1 MIKKSGYILQ
11 IYFFVSGVLF
21 LGLALSYGTNDIFL
35 SGFIPPSEK
44 TFTTI
49 GYVTATQGDTR
60 IRPAGELL
68 WLPGKSQDPIH
79 EHDSVF
85 TGADGKM
92 KISVGST
99 TTLQVN
105 QDSLFKINRKDHLT
119 TVQLFQG
126 EITSSIEQQ
135 EQIKIQAKG
144 KTKIVNLNEVDKK
157 ISYRDFEEKRSA
169 AMAKPFTEDLK
180 TALGKEDDFFSDTSA
195 TNKGA
200 SSDLTLYPT
209 APAEPSPSTSAEVK
223 GLGEESNK
231 KILWMLGL
239 AYGLF
244 SLLAMLELT
253 RQRH

>member
-1 MIKKSGYILQ
+1 MTKNSGYILQ
-11 IYFFVSGVLF
+11 IYFFVSGILF
-21 LGLALSYGTNDIFL
+21 LGLALFYGTNDTFL
-35 SGFIPPSEK
+35 SSFVPKSEK
-44 TFTTI
+44 KLSAI

-85 TGADGKM
+85 TGSDGKM
-92 KISVGST
+92 KITVGSN

-105 QDSLFKINRKDHLT
+105 QDSLFKISRKEHLT

-126 EITSSIEQQ
+126 EITSSGDRNEQM
-135 EQIKIQAKG
+135 KIQTKG
-144 KTKIVNLNEVDKK
+144 KSKVVNLTEVDKK
-157 ISYRDFEEKRSA
+157 ISYDEFAEKQSTV
-169 AMAKPFTEDLK
+169 MAKPSSEDLK
-180 TALGKEDDFFSDTSA
+180 EALENEDAFFSASSA
-195 TNKGA
+195 ANKES
-200 SSDLTLYPT
+200 SSDLVLAPT
-209 APAEPSPSTSAEVK
+209 PSLENPPLPANEAK
-223 GLGEESNK
+223 GFGEDANK
-231 KILWMLGL
+231 KVLWMMGL